1 MASDTAASEENSAA
15 ENEGGT
21 GELLRLAARA
31 RAHAYA
37 PYSGHCVGAAMRT
50 ADGAAYSGCNVENA
64 AYLGYESTDAVIGS
78 MLSGSDWAAQ
88 GVLPQI
94 SEIVFCVDEISGSL
108 KHLPSGS
115 SLGHLRAFGGDEVM
129 VRFATAEGIADS
141 WKLGDL
147 MPGSPKIEY
156 DRHELARR
164 AAELMA
170 RRSAQISAA
179 PSYLETRHE
188 QLAYVRLQ
196 AFNIYSRYAVGAMV
210 EATCGTTFYGCNY
223 ETGPHIS
230 VHAEGVAICRMIAA
244 LGPAARIAKLTIL
257 TDGSPGFPCGD
268 CRQKINEFALPETE
282 IVGLSVDGERYSAP
296 HSELLPRSFG
306 PAHLQAAEEAVK
318 KRRGE

>member
-1 MASDTAASEENSAA
+1 MARDAATTENI
-15 ENEGGT
+15 ENGT
-21 GELLRLAARA
+21 GELLRLASRA
-31 RAHAYA
+31 MGNAYA
-37 PYSGHCVGAAMRT
+37 PYSSHRVGAALRT

-88 GVLPQI
+88 GLLPQI
-94 SEIVFCVDEISGSL
+94 SEILYCVAEISGSL

-115 SLGHLRAFGGDEVM
+115 SLGHLRAFAGDDVM
-129 VRFATAEGIADS
+129 VHFATEQGGIQDS

-156 DRHELARR
+156 DRNELSRR
-164 AAELMA
+164 AAELMQ
-170 RRSAQISAA
+170 RRSAQISAT
-179 PSYLETRHE
+179 PSYLETRFE

-196 AFNIYSRYAVGAMV
+196 AFNIYSRYAVGAML
-210 EATCGTTFYGCNY
+210 EATDGTTFYGCNY

-244 LGPAARIAKLTIL
+244 LGPEARIGRLTIL

-282 IVGLSVDGERYSAP
+282 IIGISLDGERYSAQ
-296 HSELLPRSFG
+296 HAELLPKSFG
-306 PAHLQAAEEAVK
+306 PAHLQMADAADK